1 MAVFW
6 NNPVTNLQQAAGVD
20 LDPNKYRGPDPDVL
34 KAGET
39 NLCKTSRFILA
50 PHIGIWNSVV
60 GYADIFVC

>member
-1 MAVFW
+1 
-6 NNPVTNLQQAAGVD
+6 LQQAAGVD